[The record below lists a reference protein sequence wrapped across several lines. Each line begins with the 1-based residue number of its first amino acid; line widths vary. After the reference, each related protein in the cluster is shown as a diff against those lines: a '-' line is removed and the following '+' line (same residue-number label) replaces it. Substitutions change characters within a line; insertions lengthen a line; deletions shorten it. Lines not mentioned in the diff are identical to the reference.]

1 MCLLII
7 SLIELVRLKHY
18 NKVELW
24 IRRNRLYKKFNLE
37 LKGDPINYFSNISEN
52 DVESYKNKVEKI
64 SKELLTDFEESLVVT
79 ENGTIDGTKTIE
91 TWFPNYKADIFLS
104 HSHKDIDLAIKLAC
118 WLENNFGVRVF
129 IDSLLWKNIDDLQ
142 KEIDKKYTFS
152 EITKT
157 YDYDLRNITTSHVH
171 AMLSTALND
180 MIDSSECVMF
190 LNTPSSIELSTLK
203 NSTFSPWIYSEI
215 KAANLLRI
223 NIPSR
228 FIQKRYVSRDLQ
240 HSREILNEAPAIK
253 YDTDLSKFHKITYQS
268 LISWNIDRLIHEI
281 NGTETLNSL
290 YNIVGEG

>member
-1 MCLLII
+1 M
-7 SLIELVRLKHY
+7 
-18 NKVELW
+18 
-24 IRRNRLYKKFNLE
+24 YKKFNLE
-37 LKGDPINYFSNISEN
+37 LKGNPINYFSNISEN

-180 MIDSSECVMF
+180 MIDSSECVIF

-203 NSTFSPWIYSEI
+203 TSTFSPWIYSEI

-223 NIPSR
+223 NTPSR
-228 FIQKRYVSRDLQ
+228 FIQKRFGNTLPFTGGTF
-240 HSREILNEAPAIK
+240 NEAPQIK

-268 LISWNIDRLIHEI
+268 LIAWNVDRII
-281 NGTETLNSL
+281 NKIKGTETLNSL
-290 YNIVGEG
+290 YSIVGEG

>member
-1 MCLLII
+1 M
-7 SLIELVRLKHY
+7 
-18 NKVELW
+18 
-24 IRRNRLYKKFNLE
+24 YKKFNLE
-37 LKGDPINYFSNISEN
+37 LKDDRINYFSNISEN

-64 SKELLTDFEESLVVT
+64 SKELLADFEESLVVT

-215 KAANLLRI
+215 KAANLLRT
-223 NIPSR
+223 NIP
-228 FIQKRYVSRDLQ
+228 KRHLESGIEDKFLFHNRDAM
-240 HSREILNEAPAIK
+240 NESLKIMYPA
-253 YDTDLSKFHKITYQS
+253 DLSRFHKIEYSALEGWKLLNGNNRGIES
-268 LISWNIDRLIHEI
+268 LDL
-281 NGTETLNSL
+281 L
-290 YNIVGEG
+290 YMGWGKEY

>member
-1 MCLLII
+1 M
-7 SLIELVRLKHY
+7 
-18 NKVELW
+18 
-24 IRRNRLYKKFNLE
+24 YKKFNLE
-37 LKGDPINYFSNISEN
+37 LKDDPINYFSNISEN

-64 SKELLTDFEESLVVT
+64 SKELLADFEESLVVT

-228 FIQKRYVSRDLQ
+228 FIQKRYGSRDLQ

-253 YDTDLSKFHKITYQS
+253 YYTDLSKFHKITYQS
-268 LISWNIDRLIHEI
+268 LIAWNIDRLIHEI
-281 NGTETLNSL
+281 KGTETLNSL
-290 YNIVGEG
+290 YNMVGEG